1 VLLVEDNDI
10 NQMVA
15 RAVLED
21 AGLIVEVAE
30 NGQLA
35 LEQVQQS
42 PFDLV
47 FMDMQMPVMDGVT
60 ATREIRALA
69 GFARL
74 PIVAMTANAME
85 QDRQLCLAAGMN
97 DSLTKP
103 IDPKSLWDSLLRW
116 IPAVTADAPLAGVAG
131 LPTALAESEHWL
143 DGVPGLDVAQ
153 GLRYARGNEA
163 LYRAL
168 LGRFV
173 AAHALAPAQIHEAL
187 ANGDIAAA
195 EMIAHTVKS
204 VAGNIGAGAIQALAS
219 ELEKALRTYSPPTV
233 VQERLA
239 QLERPMAA
247 LTGGLAAR
255 LQVELEAA

>member
-1 VLLVEDNDI
+1 I
-10 NQMVA
+10 
-15 RAVLED
+15 LED

-30 NGQLA
+30 NGRVA
-35 LEQVQQS
+35 LDRVQQCA
-42 PFDLV
+42 FDLV

-60 ATREIRALA
+60 ATREMRALPA
-69 GFARL
+69 AASV

-103 IDPKSLWDSLLRW
+103 IEPQALWDALVRW
-116 IPAVTADAPLAGVAG
+116 IPAVETAPAATGLSGVLAPLADPG
-131 LPTALAESEHWL
+131 HWL
-143 DGVPGLDVAQ
+143 EGVPGLDAAR
-153 GLRYARGNEA
+153 GLRYARGNEN

-173 AAHALAPAQIHEAL
+173 ASHADAAARIHESL

-195 EMIAHTVKS
+195 EMLAHTVKS
-204 VAGNIGAGAIQALAS
+204 VAGHIGASTVEALAS
-219 ELEKALRTYSPPTV
+219 GLEQALRTYAPPMT

-239 QLERPMAA
+239 QLQGPMAE
-247 LTGGLAAR
+247 LTAGLIAR
-255 LQVELEAA
+255 LQLDLAAAP